1 MVPRARRLHA
11 QRLTGEPFT
20 SPLDSVRWLT
30 AVQSQDYGAAKW
42 ALAQRSRQTTDVELD
57 RLFDHG
63 AILRTHVLRPTWHF
77 VLPED
82 IGWLLA
88 LTGPRVRAGLVAR
101 YRRLELDD
109 KVAARAETLFTA
121 ALAGGSH
128 LTRGELGEVLSAD
141 RISPDGQRLPHLI
154 MRAELDALI
163 ASGPRRGKQFTYALL
178 EERVAKPRALDR
190 DEAVAELTLR
200 YFRSHGP
207 AQIQD
212 FLWWSG
218 LRTADARAGI
228 ALADGALD
236 HQTIEGKDYWFDA
249 AARPP
254 GKATMVAHLL
264 PNFDEYTVAYRDRA
278 EILHADRPFEANVF
292 SFGTILSNVVTVG
305 GRVRGSWRRS
315 VARGGVHLE
324 VQPLDRFKR
333 AETAAVEDA
342 ADRYG
347 RFLDRPVELSWRK
360 PKDPAPGWVGPI
372 ETSRF
377 GSRAVMPATGRPA
390 TPGPGRTQTFQ
401 SYREP

>member
-1 MVPRARRLHA
+1 MLPAGKTARAEPSRRRRRLTSLKSDRKSTSSLARVGADMPRLCSLTGQVSDIAARRLHA

-207 AQIQD
+207 AQLLD
-212 FLWWSG
+212 FVWWSG
-218 LRTADARAGI
+218 LRMADARAGI
-228 ALADGALD
+228 AIAGAALE
-236 HQTIEGKDYWFDA
+236 HKVIEGRDYWFDSGA
-249 AARPP
+249 GPP
-254 GKATMVAHLL
+254 KKTTTVAHLL
-264 PNFDEYTVAYRDRA
+264 PNYDEYTVAFRDRA
-278 EILHADRPFEANVF
+278 VILHADLPF
-292 SFGTILSNVVTVG
+292 
-305 GRVRGSWRRS
+305 
-315 VARGGVHLE
+315 
-324 VQPLDRFKR
+324 
-333 AETAAVEDA
+333 
-342 ADRYG
+342 
-347 RFLDRPVELSWRK
+347 
-360 PKDPAPGWVGPI
+360 DPAVFARAGIPGA
-372 ETSRF
+372 TSI
-377 GSRAVMPATGRPA
+377 
-390 TPGPGRTQTFQ
+390 
-401 SYREP
+401 